1 MPDIPVLA
9 YGDYLSRL
17 LALPRPGAEK
27 VLAFYEHRVGA
38 ICKDVRLML
47 LPLDDH
53 LLHRGDGVFE
63 SLKWVGRKLYQLDAH
78 LERMKKSA
86 ASISLVPP
94 CSWEVIREVSIAVAR
109 AGGAD
114 NGMLR
119 ILLGRGPGGFA
130 IDPFES
136 SQASLYIAAYAF
148 TPKPEGFFA
157 KGVTAFRTETPA
169 KQSWLAKIKSV
180 NYLPNV
186 LMKMEAVQKGVDYP
200 FCYDE
205 HGFLAEGA
213 TENVALVDQKGTLV
227 VPEFTHSLPGTT
239 LLRAIDLIKGE
250 VPVAFRGVSEGDV
263 YGAREVLILGTTG
276 DCIPVV
282 RYEGKPI
289 HDVRPGP
296 VAKRLRQLIMQDLE
310 ENGVSF

>member
-1 MPDIPVLA
+1 MAEVPVLD
-9 YGDYLSRL
+9 YDDYLARL

-38 ICKDVRLML
+38 VCRDARLML

-63 SLKWVGRKLYQLDAH
+63 SLKYVGRKLYQLDAH
-78 LERMKKSA
+78 LERMEKSA
-86 ASISLVPP
+86 AFISLAPP
-94 CSWEVIREVSIAVAR
+94 CAWEDIRTICLAVAR
-109 AGGAD
+109 AGD
-114 NGMLR
+114 RDTGMLR

-136 SQASLYIAAYAF
+136 PRASLYVAAYRF
-148 TPKPEGFFA
+148 SPRPESVFEQ
-157 KGVTAFRTETPA
+157 GVTAFRAKTPA

-186 LMKMEAVQKGVDYP
+186 LMKMEAVNRGFDYP
-200 FCYDE
+200 FCFDE

-213 TENVALVDQKGTLV
+213 TENVALVDTAGTLV

-239 LLRAIDLIKGE
+239 LLRAIDLAQGE
-250 VPVAFRGVSEGDV
+250 LPVSFRGVTEADV

-296 VAKRLRQLIMQDLE
+296 VARRLRALIMQDLE
-310 ENGVSF
+310 ENGVRF

>member
-1 MPDIPVLA
+1 MADIPVLDFDEYQA
-9 YGDYLSRL
+9 RL
-17 LALPRPGAEK
+17 LALPRPGADK

-63 SLKWVGRKLYQLDAH
+63 SLKYVGRKLYQLDAH
-78 LERMKKSA
+78 LERMRKSTA
-86 ASISLVPP
+86 AISLTPP
-94 CSWEVIREVSIAVAR
+94 CSWEEIRETVVAVAT

-136 SQASLYIAAYAF
+136 SRASLYVVAYRF
-148 TPKPEGFFA
+148 TPKPDGYFE
-157 KGVTAFRTETPA
+157 KGVTAFRAETPA

-186 LMKMEAVQKGVDYP
+186 LMKMEAVRKGYDYP
-200 FCYDE
+200 LCYDE

-213 TENVALVDQKGTLV
+213 TENVALVDQTGTLV

-239 LLRAIDLIKGE
+239 LLRALDLAKGE
-250 VPVAFRGVSEGDV
+250 VPVSFRGVTEADV

-296 VAKRLRQLIMQDLE
+296 VARRLRELLMRDLE
-310 ENGVSF
+310 ENGVRF

>member
-1 MPDIPVLA
+1 MPDFPVLEHD
-9 YGDYLSRL
+9 DYLARL

-63 SLKWVGRKLYQLDAH
+63 SLKYVGRKLYQLDAH
-78 LERMKKSA
+78 MERMKKSA
-86 ASISLVPP
+86 ASISLTPP
-94 CSWEVIREVSIAVAR
+94 CAWEEVREACIAVAK

-114 NGMLR
+114 TGMLR

-136 SQASLYIAAYAF
+136 PRASLYIAAYQF
-148 TPKPEGFFA
+148 TPKPEGYFA
-157 KGVTAFRTETPA
+157 KGVTAFRTGTPA

-186 LMKMEAVQKGVDYP
+186 LMKMEAVEKGYDYP
-200 FCYDE
+200 FCFDE

-213 TENVALVDQKGTLV
+213 TENVALVDQNGALV

-250 VPVAFRGVSEGDV
+250 VSVTFRGVTEADV

-296 VAKRLRQLIMQDLE
+296 VAQRLRQLILRDLE
-310 ENGVSF
+310 ENGVRF

>member
-1 MPDIPVLA
+1 MPEIPVLDPR
-9 YGDYLSRL
+9 DYQARL
-17 LALPRPGAEK
+17 LALPRPGADK
-27 VLAFYEHRVGA
+27 VLAFYEHRVGG
-38 ICKDVRLML
+38 ICTDARLML

-63 SLKWVGRKLYQLDAH
+63 SLKYVGRKLYQLDAH
-78 LERMKKSA
+78 LERMRKSA
-86 ASISLVPP
+86 ASISLAPP
-94 CSWEVIREVSIAVAR
+94 CPWEELRDIVIAVAR
-109 AGGAD
+109 AGKAD
-114 NGMLR
+114 TGMLR
-119 ILLGRGPGGFA
+119 ILLGRGPGGFG

-136 SQASLYIAAYAF
+136 PQASLYVAAYVF
-148 TPKPEGFFA
+148 TPKPESAFEQ
-157 KGVTAFRTETPA
+157 GVTAFRAKTPA

-186 LMKMEAVQKGVDYP
+186 LMKMEAVQKGYDFP
-200 FCYDE
+200 FCFDD

-213 TENVALVDQKGTLV
+213 TENVALVDHAGTLV
-227 VPEFTHSLPGTT
+227 VPEFTHALPGTT

-250 VPVAFRGVSEGDV
+250 VPVSFRGVEEADV

-296 VAKRLRQLIMQDLE
+296 VARRLRELLQRDLV
-310 ENGVSF
+310 ENGVGF

>member
-1 MPDIPVLA
+1 MADIPVLDFD
-9 YGDYLSRL
+9 GYLGRL
-17 LALPRPGAEK
+17 LALPRPGADQ

-38 ICKDVRLML
+38 VGKDVRLML

-63 SLKWVGRKLYQLDAH
+63 SLKYVGRKLYQLDAH
-78 LERMKKSA
+78 LERIQRSA
-86 ASISLVPP
+86 AAISLTPP
-94 CSWEVIREVSIAVAR
+94 CSWAELRDIAVSVAR
-109 AGGAD
+109 AGGED

-119 ILLGRGPGGFA
+119 VLLGRGPGGFG

-136 SQASLYIAAYAF
+136 PASSLYVVAYRF
-148 TPKPEGFFA
+148 TPKPESWFE
-157 KGVTAFRTETPA
+157 KGVTAFRSETPA

-186 LMKMEAVQKGVDYP
+186 LMKMEAVQKGYDYP
-200 FCYDE
+200 LCYDE

-213 TENVALVDQKGTLV
+213 TENVALVDQQGGLV

-239 LLRAIDLIKGE
+239 LMRALDLIQGE
-250 VPVAFRGVSEGDV
+250 VPVSFRGVTEADV
-263 YGAREVLILGTTG
+263 YAAREVLILGTTG
-276 DCIPVV
+276 DCVPVV
-282 RYEGKPI
+282 RYQGKPI

-296 VAKRLRQLIMQDLE
+296 VGRRLRALIRQDLE
-310 ENGVSF
+310 ENGVRF

>member
-1 MPDIPVLA
+1 MAHIPVLDSD
-9 YGDYLSRL
+9 DYLGRL
-17 LALPRPGAEK
+17 LALPRPGADK

-38 ICKDVRLML
+38 VCKDVRLML

-63 SLKWVGRKLYQLDAH
+63 SLKYVGRKLYQLDAH
-78 LERMKKSA
+78 LERMQKSA
-86 ASISLVPP
+86 AAISLAPP
-94 CSWEVIREVSIAVAR
+94 CSWEDLRDIALAVAR

-119 ILLGRGPGGFA
+119 LLLGRGPGGFG

-136 SQASLYIAAYAF
+136 PAASLYVAAYHF
-148 TPKPEGFFA
+148 SPKPDSVFE
-157 KGVTAFRTETPA
+157 KGVTAFRSATPA
-169 KQSWLAKIKSV
+169 KQSWLARIKSV

-186 LMKMEAVQKGVDYP
+186 LMKMEAVQKGYDYP
-200 FCYDE
+200 FCFDE

-213 TENVALVDQKGTLV
+213 TENVTLVDQAGTLV
-227 VPEFTHSLPGTT
+227 VPELTNSLPGTT
-239 LLRAIDLIKGE
+239 LLRALDLIKGE
-250 VPVAFRGVSEGDV
+250 VPVSFRGVTEADV
-263 YGAREVLILGTTG
+263 YGAREVHILGTTG

-296 VAKRLRQLIMQDLE
+296 VARRLRELLVRDLE
-310 ENGVSF
+310 ESGVRF

>member
-1 MPDIPVLA
+1 MADIPVLEHD
-9 YGDYLSRL
+9 DYLERL
-17 LALPRPGAEK
+17 LALPRPGADK
-27 VLAFYEHRVGA
+27 VLAFYEHRAGA
-38 ICKDVRLML
+38 VCRDARLML

-86 ASISLVPP
+86 ASISLSPP
-94 CSWEVIREVSIAVAR
+94 CAWERVREICLAVAR

-114 NGMLR
+114 AGMLR
-119 ILLGRGPGGFA
+119 ILLGRGPGGFG
-130 IDPFES
+130 IDPFECPA
-136 SQASLYIAAYAF
+136 ASLYVAAYVFA
-148 TPKPEGFFA
+148 PRPESFFA
-157 KGVTAFRTETPA
+157 QGVTAFRAATPA

-186 LMKMEAVQKGVDYP
+186 LMKMEAVNRGFDYP
-200 FCYDE
+200 FCFDE
-205 HGFLAEGA
+205 QGFLAEGA
-213 TENVALVDQKGTLV
+213 TENVALVDHAGTLV

-239 LLRAIDLIKGE
+239 LLRALDLIRGE
-250 VPVAFRGVSEGDV
+250 VPVRFCGVTEADV
-263 YGAREVLILGTTG
+263 YGAREVLILGTSG

-296 VAKRLRQLIMQDLE
+296 VARRLRELLRQDLE
-310 ENGVSF
+310 DNGVGF